1 MSLVEAKRG
10 RKEAIGE
17 RTREAIEDE
26 REVFHLKRMANRHV
40 SIVMAAPR
48 AAKAA
53 SPGGGESPGGA
64 WARKARR
71 GARRGGSAAA
81 AAAAGGAGGGAAAMG
96 TDMAHILGC
105 ERRYCAC
112 HWHVS

>member
-10 RKEAIGE
+10 RKEAFGE

-64 WARKARR
+64 WAKASLLLAVF
-71 GARRGGSAAA
+71 GQ
-81 AAAAGGAGGGAAAMG
+81 
-96 TDMAHILGC
+96 HLPWL
-105 ERRYCAC
+105 AC
-112 HWHVS
+112 